1 MPMAG
6 GPRIL
11 LAAATRRRDIV
22 VASQITGVGDDS
34 GTSQGKTR
42 RYGSTLGLASAL
54 LCLGASACLNF
65 DYVDEPI
72 PRENH
77 VPVVEVF
84 PAPSFEPLQADVG
97 EPCLP
102 RTLTINA
109 LQDADE
115 DILTV
120 RWDVLLKRDE
130 RPVRVLLRES
140 PPIPPLDSG
149 EYPLTELTTLTL
161 DRTLLGARLGDLDQQ
176 MDPLLKRTQLIE
188 LRVSDTGFVAD
199 ENGDPVADGDG
210 GVTFQSWMVKLTECG
225 VGQ

>member
-1 MPMAG
+1 MA
-6 GPRIL
+6 L
-11 LAAATRRRDIV
+11 
-22 VASQITGVGDDS
+22 
-34 GTSQGKTR
+34 
-42 RYGSTLGLASAL
+42 AL
-54 LCLGASACLNF
+54 LCLWTSACLNLN
-65 DYVDEPI
+65 YVDKPI

-84 PAPSFEPLQADVG
+84 PPPSFEPLQALVG
-97 EPCLP
+97 DACSP
-102 RTLTINA
+102 RTFTIDP

-120 RWDVLLKRDE
+120 RWDILLKRDE
-130 RPVRVLLRES
+130 RPARVLLRES

-149 EYPLTELTTLTL
+149 EYPLTALTTLSL
-161 DRTLLGARLGDLDQQ
+161 DRALLGARLGDLDQQ
-176 MDPLLKRTQLIE
+176 MDPLNNRTQLIE

-210 GVTFQSWMVKLTECG
+210 GVVFHSWMVKLTPCG